1 MSMRS
6 LSFKTKALLIALAVI
21 TLPIS
26 YYGAKEAEAQSTDDI
41 LQSILDAVGG
51 GLKVSI
57 VGNTSKPDT
66 ATALQGTLSRMFLG
80 TAAGELESINLKEMV
95 LDPIAWNLAKKL
107 QQQMTG
113 DVLKWLGGQLPG
125 QNGKVPFVKN
135 YTKNNQDI
143 LSQVMGRYLTEDMA
157 GDAAGTCNPEQSF
170 NVRTAILNA
179 YREDVNSAESGT
191 ALSCSDAS
199 TTGNVQ
205 QYSSLA
211 HKLMSDFL
219 ECRDETCAFFEGRI
233 ESYQR
238 ALNAQNHEREIRSHS
253 RGMEPQRVC
262 REVEDS
268 NGRPYQEC
276 EIVNPLYLAA
286 DNASFQLNQ
295 VPSLQLLQ
303 MDEFNEIVSS
313 FMTQLTNEAVTGI
326 SSLAN
331 GIDFTGVLGLSGNPD
346 YTNLLFGSDGG
357 LSYVDSLTKEDVSQ
371 YQSYGTN
378 PIEGALTVEQ
388 KNLSLQTFIV
398 NEVTALETKTA
409 SNQTTF
415 GSCYDLPLTTE
426 LKDTLDDAKVN
437 MQIAST
443 AVTILTTLNQQYT
456 NSTDAS
462 TRSAAV
468 STYVSYK
475 NQDLFST
482 EQENQNLEL
491 TFIDY
496 TFATMVDQFKY
507 DMAVEQQSCGGQFD
521 YDGLISDNDS
531 QGQGTQTG
539 GSN

>member
-80 TAAGELESINLKEMV
+80 VAAGELESINLKEMV

-125 QNGKVPFVKN
+125 QNGEVPFVKN
-135 YTKNNQDI
+135 FSVFYGGLLDEVAGNVIFGGDLEGLCSEKQEFKARQKAYNSYIKSRSNQGI
-143 LSQVMGRYLTEDMA
+143 FS
-157 GDAAGTCNPEQSF
+157 CNDE
-170 NVRTAILNA
+170 
-179 YREDVNSAESGT
+179 
-191 ALSCSDAS
+191 ALSGANTENLLTKMFKGTVNCD
-199 TTGNVQ
+199 GNAVCVG
-205 QYSSLA
+205 YKADNHLA
-211 HKLMSDFL
+211 LRQANAVAN
-219 ECRDETCAFFEGRI
+219 ENRI
-233 ESYQR
+233 LDY
-238 ALNAQNHEREIRSHS
+238 S
-253 RGMEPQRVC
+253 RGMKPQRVC

-326 SSLAN
+326 SSLAA
-331 GIDFTGVLGLSGNPD
+331 GVDFTGVLGLSGNPD
-346 YTNLLFGSDGG
+346 YTNLLFGENGG

-409 SNQTTF
+409 SNQATY
-415 GSCYDLPLTTE
+415 GVCYDLTLTAE

-443 AVTILTTLNQQYT
+443 SVAILTVLNQQYT
-456 NSTDAS
+456 SATDAS

-475 NQDLFST
+475 GQNFFST

-507 DMAVEQQSCGGQFD
+507 DMAVEQQSCGGPFD
-521 YDGLISDNDS
+521 YQGLISDNDS